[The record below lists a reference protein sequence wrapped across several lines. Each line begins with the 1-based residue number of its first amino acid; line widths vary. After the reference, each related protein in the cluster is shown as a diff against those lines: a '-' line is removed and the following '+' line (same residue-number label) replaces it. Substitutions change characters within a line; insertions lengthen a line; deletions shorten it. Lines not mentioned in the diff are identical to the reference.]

1 MRCANLEDSI
11 IIPYKDSI
19 SLSEVCLLIKNNNM
33 SRTSNSI
40 KMVIAST
47 LCQVVVL
54 VCGLILPPLL
64 ISQYGSEVNGLLN
77 LVKQLMSYFGIVC
90 LGLGVSA
97 QVALYKPIADNDWK
111 SINAILA
118 AAKHFYNVSGLLFAC
133 LIFLSSAIVPFVVDS
148 SIPTLDIVLVIL
160 ITGIGSISEYV
171 IISKYKVF
179 LSANQKQYIN
189 SRITAEGILLNTIV
203 SVLLIKCNCSIIVI
217 QLGSS
222 IVYLLR
228 LLYTIRYVKKNYPLI
243 SFSAEKPALDKMQ
256 NRWSAFSYQLSL
268 MIITLSPMII
278 VSIVASLSDASV
290 FSVYFMVF
298 SSLAM
303 IAGIFSFGLQAPFGD
318 IIAKNE
324 TKTLKKAFSSFEFLY
339 SLILSICFC
348 CGMLLM
354 TSFVGS
360 YIHNDDGVD
369 YTRPWFSFLMCISF
383 FVTNYRIPFTTLIEA
398 KGLFKINNK
407 YNLWEAVAFI
417 ACSIPMV
424 HYWGIIGIAIAG
436 VVTGIPRTLH
446 YIIYCRKVFGE
457 VVNVFRLL
465 LKSILTV
472 TLSSCLYFLL
482 HPIATDNV
490 FLWFLYVIPYV
501 LVAIICVLVLHI
513 AIDYRS
519 FRTILKRFIN
529 K

>member
-1 MRCANLEDSI
+1 M

-111 SINAILA
+111 AINAILA
-118 AAKHFYNVSGLLFAC
+118 AAKHFYNVSGALFAG

-148 SIPTLDIVLVIL
+148 TIPTLDIVLVIL

-171 IISKYKVF
+171 VISKYKVF

-203 SVLLIKCNCSIIVI
+203 SVLLIKCNCSIIII

-222 IVYLLR
+222 IVYVLR

-243 SFSAEKPALDKMQ
+243 SFSAEKPFLETMQ
-256 NRWSAFSYQLSL
+256 NRWSAFSYQLSH
-268 MIITLSPMII
+268 MIINLSPMII
-278 VSIVASLSDASV
+278 VSIAASLSDASV

-303 IAGIFSFGLQAPFGD
+303 VAGIFSSGLQAPFGD
-318 IIAKNE
+318 ILAKDE
-324 TKTLKKAFSSFEFLY
+324 TETLKNAFSSFEFLY
-339 SLILSICFC
+339 TLVLSICFC

-354 TSFVGS
+354 ITFVGS

-369 YTRPWFSFLMCISF
+369 YIRHWFSFFMCISF
-383 FVTNYRIPFTTLIEA
+383 FVTNFRIPFTTLVEA
-398 KGLFKINNK
+398 KGLFKVNNK
-407 YNLWEAVAFI
+407 YNLWEAIAFI
-417 ACSIPMV
+417 ASAIPMV
-424 HYWGIIGIAIAG
+424 YYWGIIGIAVAG
-436 VVTGIPRTLH
+436 VATGLPRTLH
-446 YIIYCRKVFGE
+446 YIIYCRRNFGE
-457 VVNVFRLL
+457 AVNVFKLL
-465 LKSILTV
+465 LKLVLTTV
-472 TLSSCLYFLL
+472 LSSCLYFLL
-482 HPIATDNV
+482 QPSAEDNV
-490 FLWFLYVIPYV
+490 FMWFIYVLPYV
-501 LVAIICVLVLHI
+501 LIAIICVTVLHI
-513 AIDYRS
+513 AIDYRA
-519 FRTILKRFIN
+519 FRFVLKRFAEYH

>member
-1 MRCANLEDSI
+1 
-11 IIPYKDSI
+11 
-19 SLSEVCLLIKNNNM
+19 M

-97 QVALYKPIADNDWK
+97 QVALYKPIAENDWK
-111 SINAILA
+111 GINAILA
-118 AAKHFYNVSGLLFAC
+118 AAKHFYNVSGFIFAC

-148 SIPTLDIVLVIL
+148 NIPTLDIVLVIL

-203 SVLLIKCNCSIIVI
+203 SVLLIKCNCSIIII

-222 IVYLLR
+222 IVYVLR

-243 SFSAEKPALDKMQ
+243 SFSAERPALDKMQ
-256 NRWSAFSYQLSL
+256 NRWSAFSYQLSR

-303 IAGIFSFGLQAPFGD
+303 IAGIFSCGLQAPFGD

-324 TKTLKKAFSSFEFLY
+324 TETLKKAFSSFEFLY
-339 SLILSICFC
+339 SLVLSICFC

-354 TSFVGS
+354 ISFVGS
-360 YIHNDDGVD
+360 YIHNGDGVD
-369 YTRPWFSFLMCISF
+369 YIRPWFSFFMCISF
-383 FVTNYRIPFTTLIEA
+383 FVTNFRIPFTTLVEA
-398 KGLFKINNK
+398 KGLFKVNNK

-457 VVNVFRLL
+457 VISVFRLL
-465 LKSILTV
+465 SKSVLTV
-472 TLSSCLYFLL
+472 SLSSCLYFFL
-482 HPIATDNV
+482 HPTVEDNV
-490 FLWFLYVIPYV
+490 FQWFLYAIPYV
-501 LVAIICVLVLHI
+501 LVAIISVVVLHI
-513 AIDYRS
+513 AIDYRA
-519 FRTILKRFIN
+519 FRILLKRFTN
-529 K
+529 KK

>member
-1 MRCANLEDSI
+1 
-11 IIPYKDSI
+11 
-19 SLSEVCLLIKNNNM
+19 M

-203 SVLLIKCNCSIIVI
+203 SVLLIKCNCSIIII

-222 IVYLLR
+222 IVYVLR
-228 LLYTIRYVKKNYPLI
+228 LLYTIRYVKKNYPFI

-256 NRWSAFSYQLSL
+256 NRWSAFSYQLSR
-268 MIITLSPMII
+268 MIINLSPMII
-278 VSIVASLSDASV
+278 VSITASLSDASV

-303 IAGIFSFGLQAPFGD
+303 IAGIFSSGLQAPFGD
-318 IIAKNE
+318 IIAKKE
-324 TKTLKKAFSSFEFLY
+324 TETLKKAFSSFEFLY
-339 SLILSICFC
+339 SLALSICFC

-354 TSFVGS
+354 ISFVGS

-369 YTRPWFSFLMCISF
+369 YIRPWFSFFMCISF
-383 FVTNYRIPFTTLIEA
+383 FVTNIRIPFTTLVEA
-398 KGLFKINNK
+398 KGLFKVNNK

-424 HYWGIIGIAIAG
+424 HYWGIIGIAVAG
-436 VVTGIPRTLH
+436 VITGIPRTLH
-446 YIIYCRKVFGE
+446 YIIYCRKVFDE
-457 VVNVFRLL
+457 VISVFRLL
-465 LKSILTV
+465 LKSVLTV
-472 TLSSCLYFLL
+472 ALSSCLYFVL
-482 HPIATDNV
+482 HPAIGDNV
-490 FLWFLYVIPYV
+490 FQWFLYAIPYA
-501 LVAIICVLVLHI
+501 LLGIISVIVLHI
-513 AIDYRS
+513 AIDYKA
-519 FRTILKRFIN
+519 LKTLLSRFD
-529 K
+529 KS

>member
-1 MRCANLEDSI
+1 
-11 IIPYKDSI
+11 
-19 SLSEVCLLIKNNNM
+19 M

-97 QVALYKPIADNDWK
+97 QVALYKPIAENDWK
-111 SINAILA
+111 GINAILA
-118 AAKHFYNVSGLLFAC
+118 AAKHFYNVSGFIFAC

-148 SIPTLDIVLVIL
+148 NIPTLDIVLVIL

-203 SVLLIKCNCSIIVI
+203 SVLLIKCNSSIIII

-222 IVYLLR
+222 IVYVLR

-256 NRWSAFSYQLSL
+256 NRWSAFSYQLSR

-303 IAGIFSFGLQAPFGD
+303 IAGIFSCGLQAPFGD

-324 TKTLKKAFSSFEFLY
+324 TETLKKAFSSFEFLY
-339 SLILSICFC
+339 SLVLAICFC

-354 TSFVGS
+354 ISFVGS
-360 YIHNDDGVD
+360 YIHNGDGVD
-369 YTRPWFSFLMCISF
+369 YIRPWFSFFMCISF
-383 FVTNYRIPFTTLIEA
+383 FVTNFRIPFTTLVEA
-398 KGLFKINNK
+398 KGLFKVNNK

>member
-1 MRCANLEDSI
+1 
-11 IIPYKDSI
+11 
-19 SLSEVCLLIKNNNM
+19 
-33 SRTSNSI
+33 
-40 KMVIAST
+40 MVIAST

-111 SINAILA
+111 GINAILA
-118 AAKHFYNVSGLLFAC
+118 AAKHFYNISGLLFAC

-148 SIPTLDIVLVIL
+148 NIPTLDIVLVIL

-203 SVLLIKCNCSIIVI
+203 SVLLIKCNCSIIII

-222 IVYLLR
+222 IVYVLR

-243 SFSAEKPALDKMQ
+243 SFSAEKPALEKMQ
-256 NRWSAFSYQLSL
+256 NRWSAFSYQLSR

-303 IAGIFSFGLQAPFGD
+303 IAGIFACGLQAPFGN

-324 TKTLKKAFSSFEFLY
+324 TETLKKAFSSFEFLY
-339 SLILSICFC
+339 SLVLSICFC

-354 TSFVGS
+354 ISFVGS
-360 YIHNDDGVD
+360 YIHNGDGVD
-369 YTRPWFSFLMCISF
+369 YIRPWFSFFMCISF
-383 FVTNYRIPFTTLIEA
+383 FVTNSRIPFTTLVEA
-398 KGLFKINNK
+398 KGLFKVNNK

-424 HYWGIIGIAIAG
+424 YYWGIIGIAIAG

-457 VVNVFRLL
+457 VISVFRLL
-465 LKSILTV
+465 SKSVLTV
-472 TLSSCLYFLL
+472 SLSSCLYFFL
-482 HPIATDNV
+482 HPTVEDNV
-490 FLWFLYVIPYV
+490 FQWFLYAIPYV
-501 LVAIICVLVLHI
+501 LVAIISVVVLHI
-513 AIDYRS
+513 AIDYRA
-519 FRTILKRFIN
+519 FRILLKRFTN
-529 K
+529 KKITK

>member
-1 MRCANLEDSI
+1 
-11 IIPYKDSI
+11 
-19 SLSEVCLLIKNNNM
+19 M

-111 SINAILA
+111 AINAILA
-118 AAKHFYNVSGLLFAC
+118 AAKHFYNVSGALFAG

-148 SIPTLDIVLVIL
+148 TIPTLDIVLVIL

-179 LSANQKQYIN
+179 LSANQKQYVN

-203 SVLLIKCNCSIIVI
+203 SVLLIKCNCSIIII

-222 IVYLLR
+222 FVYVLR

-243 SFSAEKPALDKMQ
+243 SFSAEKPALEKMQ
-256 NRWSAFSYQLSL
+256 NRWSAFSYQFSR
-268 MIITLSPMII
+268 MVISLSPMII
-278 VSIVASLSDASV
+278 ISIAASLNDASV

-298 SSLAM
+298 SSLGM
-303 IAGIFSFGLQAPFGD
+303 IAGIFSSGLQAPFGD
-318 IIAKNE
+318 IIAKDE
-324 TKTLKKAFSSFEFLY
+324 TVALKNAFASFEFLY
-339 SLILSICFC
+339 TLILSICIC
-348 CGMLLM
+348 CSMLMM

-360 YIHNDDGVD
+360 YIHNTDGVN
-369 YTRPWFSFLMCISF
+369 YILPCFSYLMCISF
-383 FVTNYRIPFTTLIEA
+383 FIQNFRIPFTTLIEA
-398 KGLFKINNK
+398 KGLFKINNI
-407 YNLWEAVAFI
+407 YNIWEAVTFLVL
-417 ACSIPMV
+417 SIPMV
-424 HYWGIIGIAIAG
+424 MYWGINGIAIAG
-436 VVTGIPRTLH
+436 IVSGFPRTAH
-446 YIIYCRKVFGE
+446 YVIYCKQQFVDTIDVTRISFKF
-457 VVNVFRLL
+457 FLTL
-465 LKSILTV
+465 FLSSILCYYIHPSV
-472 TLSSCLYFLL
+472 EDDVFKWLLNMIPYTLLGSSCIF
-482 HPIATDNV
+482 
-490 FLWFLYVIPYV
+490 
-501 LVAIICVLVLHI
+501 VLHI
-513 AIDYRS
+513 
-519 FRTILKRFIN
+519 ILDTKSCMSVYKRIR
-529 K
+529 KK

>member
-1 MRCANLEDSI
+1 
-11 IIPYKDSI
+11 
-19 SLSEVCLLIKNNNM
+19 M

-54 VCGLILPPLL
+54 VCSLILPPLL

-111 SINAILA
+111 GINAILA

-148 SIPTLDIVLVIL
+148 NIPTLDIVLVIL

-203 SVLLIKCNCSIIVI
+203 SVLLIKCNSSIIII

-222 IVYLLR
+222 IVYVLR

-256 NRWSAFSYQLSL
+256 NRWSAFSYQLSR
-268 MIITLSPMII
+268 MIINLSPMII
-278 VSIVASLSDASV
+278 VSIAASLSDASV

-303 IAGIFSFGLQAPFGD
+303 IAGIFSSGLQAPFGD

-324 TKTLKKAFSSFEFLY
+324 SETLKKAFSSFEFLY
-339 SLILSICFC
+339 SLVLSICFC

-354 TSFVGS
+354 ISFVGS

-369 YTRPWFSFLMCISF
+369 YIRPWFSFFMYISF
-383 FVTNYRIPFTTLIEA
+383 FITNFRIPFTTLVEA

-407 YNLWEAVAFI
+407 YNLWEAIAFI
-417 ACSIPMV
+417 ACSIPLV
-424 HYWGIIGIAIAG
+424 CYWGIIGIAVAG
-436 VVTGIPRTLH
+436 VITGIPRTLH

-457 VVNVFRLL
+457 VVNVFKLL
-465 LKSILTV
+465 LKFVLTMA
-472 TLSSCLYFLL
+472 LSSCMYFVL
-482 HPIATDNV
+482 HPTVEDNV
-490 FLWFLYVIPYV
+490 FQWFLYAIPYV
-501 LVAIICVLVLHI
+501 LIAIISVIVLHI
-513 AIDYRS
+513 AIDYQA
-519 FRTILKRFIN
+519 FIILRRRLISKKSNRR
-529 K
+529 

>member
-1 MRCANLEDSI
+1 
-11 IIPYKDSI
+11 
-19 SLSEVCLLIKNNNM
+19 M

-97 QVALYKPIADNDWK
+97 QVALYKPIAENDWK
-111 SINAILA
+111 GINAILA
-118 AAKHFYNVSGLLFAC
+118 AAKHFYNVSGFIFAC

-148 SIPTLDIVLVIL
+148 NIPTLDIVLVIL

-203 SVLLIKCNCSIIVI
+203 SVLLIKCNCSIIII

-222 IVYLLR
+222 IVYVLR

-256 NRWSAFSYQLSL
+256 NRWSAFSYQLSR
-268 MIITLSPMII
+268 MIITLSPIII

-303 IAGIFSFGLQAPFGD
+303 IAGIFSCGLQAPFGD

-324 TKTLKKAFSSFEFLY
+324 TETLKKAFSSFEFLY
-339 SLILSICFC
+339 SFVLSICFC

-354 TSFVGS
+354 ISFVGS
-360 YIHNDDGVD
+360 YIHNADGVD
-369 YTRPWFSFLMCISF
+369 YIRPWFSFFMCISF
-383 FVTNYRIPFTTLIEA
+383 FVTNFRIPFTTLVEA
-398 KGLFKINNK
+398 KGLFKVNNK

-457 VVNVFRLL
+457 VISVFRLL
-465 LKSILTV
+465 SKSVLTV
-472 TLSSCLYFLL
+472 SLSSCLYFFL
-482 HPIATDNV
+482 HPTVEDNV
-490 FLWFLYVIPYV
+490 FQWFLYAIPYV
-501 LVAIICVLVLHI
+501 LVAIISVVVLHI
-513 AIDYRS
+513 AIDYRA
-519 FRTILKRFIN
+519 FRILLKRFTN
-529 K
+529 KK